1 MLKQINQSLL
11 RNESLQLGFGTLWNL
26 FFNKTKNIVMYTT
39 KVLIHYTCSEYAYK
53 KDSK

>member
-26 FFNKTKNIVMYTT
+26 FFNKTKNIVGY
-39 KVLIHYTCSEYAYK
+39 VYNQGSDPLYLL
-53 KDSK
+53 